1 MEPNVYQYRGP
12 VMRFDICIE
21 RDWGS
26 CTRALSE
33 EKAINNLKHQYR
45 KQHNLARNTKITL
58 PGTLTKIEVL

>member
-1 MEPNVYQYRGP
+1 MEPDVYQYRGP

-26 CTRALSE
+26 CTCAFTK
-33 EKAINNLKHQYR
+33 EKAINNLKYQYK
-45 KQHNLARNTKITL
+45 KQHNLARDVKITL